1 MLKVLKFQRSF
12 FTTTTKKLN
21 QKQTYRILFFGS
33 DNFSVPSLK
42 SLINESKNPDTFV
55 KSIEAV
61 VPPDKK
67 TGRGYKEVA
76 TSPVKKFAKEYDL
89 KIHEAP
95 PKSLEGWEV
104 PKTNFDFAIVV
115 SFGYFL
121 TPSIL
126 KSFTKG
132 SINVHPSLLPKYRG
146 ASPIQY
152 TILNND
158 KITGITIQELHHE
171 TFDAGKV
178 LRQISIEVPPNS
190 TYTTLEPHLA
200 TKGAELLIDTLK
212 NFDYH
217 KDNTKEQ
224 DALKIIK
231 APKIRKEM
239 SEIKW
244 SQISAQQLEQLY
256 RAISHQYPLSTK
268 FNNKII
274 QLHNISL
281 PSSQQQLLFQHGK
294 TLRPGTILIRHP
306 EQLSPV
312 AYVVCAG
319 NSFITFN
326 NVKVEGKKE
335 VSILDW
341 INGYQ
346 IKSEEMMFDE

>member
-1 MLKVLKFQRSF
+1 MMMMILSQKFQNVTFNFNKRNIIKSF
-12 FTTTTKKLN
+12 FTNTTKRLN

-42 SLINESKNPDTFV
+42 ALINESKNPDTFV

-67 TGRGYKEVA
+67 TGRGYKELA

-104 PKTNFDFAIVV
+104 PKSNFDFAIVV

-126 KSFTKG
+126 ESFTKG
-132 SINVHPSLLPKYRG
+132 TINVHPSLLPKYRG

-178 LRQISIEVPPNS
+178 LRQITIDVPPNS
-190 TYTTLEPHLA
+190 TYNTLESLLA

-217 KDNTKEQ
+217 KDNAKEQ
-224 DALKIIK
+224 DALKISK

-244 SQISAQQLEQLY
+244 SHISAQQLEQLD
-256 RAISHQYPLSTK
+256 RAISH
-268 FNNKII
+268 

-281 PSSQQQLLFQHGK
+281 PSLSQQQLLSQPGK
-294 TLRPGTILIRHP
+294 TLRPGTILIRHL
-306 EQLSPV
+306 EQSSPV

-326 NVKVEGKKE
+326 SVKVEGKRE
-335 VSILDW
+335 D
-341 INGYQ
+341 
-346 IKSEEMMFDE
+346 F